1 MDIKIS
7 VNFDFGK
14 LSDKL
19 DNIIDDYTFG
29 YAKDTEQGSKNNID
43 RSTSAEGVAFKNL
56 SDARKRIR
64 EYEGFSKNPP
74 LKASGFLYKNIKSKG
89 NALTLPEY
97 GKKNNDGFTT
107 KPKSL
112 GRGKK
117 VPARP
122 FIATTA
128 KNKQKLDKKFIKDIK
143 KTLKSDVKVVS
154 LK

>member
-1 MDIKIS
+1 MDIKVS

-19 DNIIDDYTFG
+19 DDILDEYTSG
-29 YAKDTEQGSKNNID
+29 YAKDAEQGSKDNID
-43 RSTSAEGVAFKNL
+43 KSTDVTGQAFKDV

-64 EYEGFSKNPP
+64 EYEGFPKNPP

-89 NALTLPEY
+89 NALILPEY
-97 GKKNNDGFTT
+97 GKRNNDGFVT
-107 KPKSL
+107 PINSL

-128 KNKQKLDKKFIKDIK
+128 KNKQKLDKKFMQDVNKSLRIKE
-143 KTLKSDVKVVS
+143 KVVS